1 MCHILSDLKSYF
13 FAIFL
18 VENSK
23 CRVPVHGNRRK
34 CTSVTPSPTTKQLE
48 SKSFYIETNRI
59 SFRSLTEST
68 MNPKDSNE
76 DQTNSNSPNVDDPK
90 CAQKPPDGVNE
101 VDSKPLK
108 KEFVGDIKREDI
120 GPEMNLMD
128 ILGEE
133 QDDEIRKLLFG
144 VCRTLHREY
153 GDIANSLIPQ
163 FIEFVR
169 EHEYNVDLETLTEE
183 LQCTVSESEF
193 IEHFASRFPSV
204 FGTDS
209 EKQKLQKLL
218 SSCSPA
224 STPLNDE
231 NDQFINVSTGSGMF
245 IVCISFS

>member
-1 MCHILSDLKSYF
+1 MQSTSSWESQKTHRHSRPQNKS
-13 FAIFL
+13 
-18 VENSK
+18 K
-23 CRVPVHGNRRK
+23 
-34 CTSVTPSPTTKQLE
+34 

-59 SFRSLTEST
+59 SFRSLTEII

-76 DQTNSNSPNVDDPK
+76 DQTNSNSPNVDEPK
-90 CAQKPPDGVNE
+90 SPQKPPDGVNE
-101 VDSKPLK
+101 VDTNALK
-108 KEFVGDIKREDI
+108 EEFVGDIKREDI
-120 GPEMNLMD
+120 GPEMVNNDTLNLMD

-169 EHEYNVDLETLTEE
+169 EHEYNVDLELLTGE

-204 FGTDS
+204 FGTES
-209 EKQKLQKLL
+209 EKQKLQNLF
-218 SSCSPA
+218 SSCSPV
-224 STPLNDE
+224 STPLNDG
-231 NDQFINVSTGSGMF
+231 NDPFINVLAGSGMF

>member
-1 MCHILSDLKSYF
+1 
-13 FAIFL
+13 
-18 VENSK
+18 
-23 CRVPVHGNRRK
+23 
-34 CTSVTPSPTTKQLE
+34 
-48 SKSFYIETNRI
+48 
-59 SFRSLTEST
+59 

-76 DQTNSNSPNVDDPK
+76 DQTNLE
-90 CAQKPPDGVNE
+90 KPPDGVN
-101 VDSKPLK
+101 VIDSNT
-108 KEFVGDIKREDI
+108 E
-120 GPEMNLMD
+120 PEMGSNDTNQIVVDGQPVDDNDTLNLMD

-133 QDDEIRKLLFG
+133 QDDEIKKLLFG

-209 EKQKLQKLL
+209 EKQKLQKLF

-224 STPLNDE
+224 STPLNDG
-231 NDQFINVSTGSGMF
+231 NDQFTNILAGSGMF
-245 IVCISFS
+245 IVCISIYGVEFQTFQASACCRSVLVAVISR